1 MSFSSEV
8 KEELYG
14 HIGASRHCQIAEI
27 AAIVDAAGLVK
38 ADEKGNLVLYL
49 QDDNALVVRKFFTLL
64 KKAFNIGNSTF
75 AGNDDYRSQGR
86 IYKPI
91 LADQDKIRQVLGAIR
106 MIDENGIVRDPNE
119 GISPMVTRNSCCKRA
134 FLRDSFLCLG
144 SISDPNKGYHL
155 EYVCDRE
162 VQALALKEMIESF
175 EIEARIVR
183 RKKYFVLYFKEGA
196 GIVDL
201 LNIME
206 APVSLMNLENL
217 RIVKEMRNSINRSV
231 NCEVANMAKTINAAT
246 KQIEDITYIR
256 DHYGFDKLQPIL
268 REMAEVRL
276 ENPDTTLLEL
286 GKLLD
291 PPVGK
296 SGVNHR
302 LRKLSD
308 LADKIRG
315 SEFG

>member
-8 KEELYG
+8 KEELYS

-27 AAIVDAAGLVK
+27 AAIIDAAGLVK
-38 ADEKGNLVLYL
+38 ADEKGDYVLYL
-49 QDDNALVVRKFFTLL
+49 QDDNELIVRKFFTLL
-64 KKAFNIGNSTF
+64 RKAFNIGTSFLEGNADAK
-75 AGNDDYRSQGR
+75 AGGR
-86 IYKPI
+86 IYRPV
-91 LADQDKIRQVLGAIR
+91 LTDQEGIHSILGAIR
-106 MIDENGIVRDPNE
+106 MLDDDGKLRDLRK
-119 GISPMVTRNSCCKRA
+119 GVSPMVTRNSCCKRA

-162 VQALALKEMIESF
+162 VQALFLKEMIESF
-175 EIEARIVR
+175 DVEARIVR
-183 RKKYFVLYFKEGA
+183 RKKYYVLYFKEGA

-206 APVSLMNLENL
+206 APVSLMKLENL
-217 RIVKEMRNSINRSV
+217 RILKEMRNSINRTV

-246 KQIEDITYIR
+246 KQIEDITYLKE
-256 DHYGFDKLQPIL
+256 HYGFDNLQPIL

-276 ENPDTTLLEL
+276 ENPDATLTEL
-286 GKLLD
+286 GQLLD
-291 PPVGK
+291 PAVGK

-308 LADKIRG
+308 LADKLRG
-315 SEFG
+315 N